1 MKNILI
7 PTDFS
12 FCARN
17 ATQYAMDCFGHK
29 EVQYYFL
36 NTYEQPST
44 SASMMVS
51 LIDRMRED
59 SVTGMKNELDYF
71 QDLLPETA
79 KPIIS
84 ISEYGSLR
92 NILDREVAEKKIDF
106 VVVGTKGADGF
117 DKFIIGSNASDLIRS
132 VNCPLLI
139 VPETHKFI
147 KIRTIGF
154 AADFERMKN
163 NAIAKP
169 LDSLLQ
175 DKDTQLVVVNVRKE
189 GEKLDLEKGAARLN
203 LQALFKDKKFMVS
216 NIENDNV
223 VEGINN
229 FGKDYDI
236 DLLVMVARK
245 HGFFESIFRKS
256 ITKEIAMMGE
266 LPLIIINE

>member
-17 ATQYAMDCFGHK
+17 AIQYAIDCFGHK

-36 NTYEQPST
+36 NTYEQVSS
-44 SASMMVS
+44 SATMMVS

-59 SVTGMKNELDYF
+59 SVNGLKNEVDYF
-71 QDLLPETA
+71 QNILPNTA

-84 ISEYGSLR
+84 LTEYGALR
-92 NILDREVAEKKIDF
+92 NVLSKKVVDNNIDF

-117 DKFIIGSNASDLIRS
+117 DKFITGSNASDLIRA
-132 VNCPLLI
+132 VNCPLII
-139 VPETHKFI
+139 VPENHRFI

-154 AADFERMKN
+154 AADFERIMN
-163 NAIAKP
+163 HSVSNSI
-169 LDSLLQ
+169 DSFLQ
-175 DKDTQLVVVNVRKE
+175 DFDSQLVVVNIRKE
-189 GEKLDLEKGAARLN
+189 GEELDLEKGAARVN
-203 LQALFKDKKFMVS
+203 LHSLFKGKRFMVS
-216 NIENDNV
+216 NIENKNI

-236 DLLVMVARK
+236 DLLVMLARK